1 MASTAQD
8 WPKIRQVVVE
18 VHDLDRRVETT
29 TRLLM
34 AAGLRLISVEQPP
47 TLKDTNI
54 FTIFATRNR

>member
-1 MASTAQD
+1 MIINVDFRFFPPLISS
-8 WPKIRQVVVE
+8 
-18 VHDLDRRVETT
+18 RRVETA

-34 AAGLRLISVEQPP
+34 AAGLRSISVEQPP